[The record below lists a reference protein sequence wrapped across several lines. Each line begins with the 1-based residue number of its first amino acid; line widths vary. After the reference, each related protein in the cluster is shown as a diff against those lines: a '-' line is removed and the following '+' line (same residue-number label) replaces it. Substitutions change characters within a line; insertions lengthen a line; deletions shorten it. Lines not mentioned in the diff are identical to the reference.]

1 MAWEKDDIELAFIR
15 EFSSGSVILSG
26 PMSSEARRDR
36 IRVEIYRHQR
46 GDQLLQ
52 DSGLTYSQAY
62 RKAYGRP
69 IEMRLVPREP
79 KNQSIMESLGL
90 DSIDDL
96 KADDNYCC
104 CGKIHSSEEL
114 DDDLCDNCG
123 RKTQGAD
130 HAAS

>member
-15 EFSSGSVILSG
+15 EFSSGGVQLGGS
-26 PMSSEARRDR
+26 MSSDTRRDR

-46 GDQLLQ
+46 GDQQLQ

-69 IEMRLVPREP
+69 IEMRLVPREDRVHP
-79 KNQSIMESLGL
+79 SIMESLGL

-96 KADDNYCC
+96 KADDHYCA
-104 CGKIHSSEEL
+104 CGKIHSREEL
-114 DDDLCDNCG
+114 QDDLCDNCG
-123 RKTQGAD
+123 KKTQGALQL
-130 HAAS
+130 